1 MMLGKNKTV
10 FNKQGEFTQDEAT
23 LAGSIEE
30 IALSAHDVVEINQ
43 DWTDEEPCFLED
55 DGMFLEP
62 PTSIT
67 RARAEKASDG

>member
-10 FNKQGEFTQDEAT
+10 FNKQDEFAQNEAK

-30 IALSAHDVVEINQ
+30 IALSAHDAVDINQ
-43 DWTDEEPCFLED
+43 DWTDEEPYFLED